1 MTTSGFCRMFF
12 AQDLWTFNHRIYG
25 RSTTGSMDVQPQIY
39 GRSTT
44 DLWTYDHRFMDV
56 QPQIY
61 GRTTTS
67 LWTYVRNMTVI
78 HKKKTRKRGEVQ
90 K

>member
-12 AQDLWTFNHRIYG
+12 AQHLWTFNHR
-25 RSTTGSMDVQPQIY
+25 VY

-44 DLWTYDHRFMDV
+44 DLWAFNHRFMDV

-61 GRTTTS
+61 GRTATD